1 MHRGASGMIPRFCFN
16 SRLDAGAAT
25 SWCSVGRCGRP
36 QEKWTFSP
44 GAVVS
49 QEFPIRHAKFE
60 VPPWLSSGDSDSIA
74 ECSRLALD
82 ACELEV
88 GGSRVTSV

>member
-1 MHRGASGMIPRFCFN
+1 MDFFPG
-16 SRLDAGAAT
+16 
-25 SWCSVGRCGRP
+25 GR
-36 QEKWTFSP
+36 
-44 GAVVS
+44 VVS

-88 GGSRVTSV
+88 GVRAS

>member
-1 MHRGASGMIPRFCFN
+1 MLCREVWTT
-16 SRLDAGAAT
+16 AGEMDFFPG
-25 SWCSVGRCGRP
+25 GR
-36 QEKWTFSP
+36 
-44 GAVVS
+44 VVS

-88 GGSRVTSV
+88 GVRAS